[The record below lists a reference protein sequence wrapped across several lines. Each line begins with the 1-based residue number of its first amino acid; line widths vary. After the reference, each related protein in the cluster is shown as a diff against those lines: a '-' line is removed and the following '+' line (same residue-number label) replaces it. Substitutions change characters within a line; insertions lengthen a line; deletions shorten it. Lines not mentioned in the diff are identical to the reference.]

1 MGEEVIKKME
11 LKELK
16 GFLKIDGEDL
26 DDQIIGYQKAAEIYL
41 KNAGAIKNYE
51 NHLYKIA
58 ITIVVATLL
67 ENPMLFV
74 SGTIVAEVKGIS
86 LAGIVAQLRHS
97 ESEVEVI

>member
-51 NHLYKIA
+51 NPLYKIA

>member
-1 MGEEVIKKME
+1 ME

-26 DDQIIGYQKAAEIYL
+26 NDQILGYQKAAEIYL
-41 KNAGAIKNYE
+41 QNAGVIKNYE
-51 NHLYKIA
+51 NPLYKIA

-86 LAGIVAQLRHS
+86 LAGIVAQLRNS
-97 ESEVEVI
+97 ESEVI